1 MKRVKPV
8 GIGIWFGLV
17 WSGLGVPLRPFESW
31 PRTIRLKSVSG
42 RVGWLVGQSV
52 SRSVSRSVGNC
63 VFASYE
69 STMPNK
75 LFVGKRYS
83 LQFKSI

>member
-52 SRSVSRSVGNC
+52 SRSVSRSVVC
-63 VFASYE
+63 PEMPHDVYEVLQVSFA
-69 STMPNK
+69 K
-75 LFVGKRYS
+75 QLLCWF
-83 LQFKSI
+83 F